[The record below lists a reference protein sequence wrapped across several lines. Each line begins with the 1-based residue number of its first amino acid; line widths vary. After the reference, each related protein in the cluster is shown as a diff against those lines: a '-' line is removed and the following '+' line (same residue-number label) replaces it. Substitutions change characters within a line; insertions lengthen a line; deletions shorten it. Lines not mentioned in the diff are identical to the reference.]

1 VSRALPAGSTH
12 RRVLFGALDADGWS
26 WAGLKATF
34 WFVAII
40 MLLGYIPDRA
50 YYFTV
55 NRTIDLGIML
65 WSPVNLCPAENGG
78 VPCPAPAGAIV
89 PWQLSP
95 TQLDLPEGRA
105 YGAAAQLGSTLLY
118 VGGSNGSGPTTTTF
132 TTKLANGTFTSWAAG
147 PDLPAARQRAGVAVL
162 NGSAYLIGGEAADG
176 KPTNT
181 VWELTADPTSGALGT
196 WKPVADVTLPE
207 ARTGAAVLAVAD
219 GIVVAGGNGPDGKP
233 STKVWKSTA
242 DSKTGALGAFEAQP
256 DLLDGVADASIAFQG
271 TFVWV
276 YGGTDANGP
285 SGAVQRGTYGV
296 AGSTPGASAAA
307 GAVATPAPSGAA
319 AVEGI
324 QQWAVNN
331 SANVAARTAASGFTA
346 NGSLYLVGGS
356 DGTAP
361 QAQLLWAVPDA
372 NGNLPDGWHHLDVTD
387 LPAGGLQGA
396 SPIVSGSTAFLLGGQ
411 TGGGVLKSSIRA
423 SLAPQEPFFQLGAFG
438 VVVPALQI
446 PGEVGQQ
453 LGYLSAAGAGTLDF
467 IILALIGWAYAH
479 RPQVGAWWAR
489 RRGRRSA

>member
-1 VSRALPAGSTH
+1 MTKALPAGSVR

-34 WFVAII
+34 WFVVII

-65 WSPVNLCPAENGG
+65 WSPVNLCPAENGSI
-78 VPCPAPAGAIV
+78 PCPAPAGAIV
-89 PWQLSP
+89 PWELSP
-95 TQLDLPEGRA
+95 SQLDLPEARS

-118 VGGSNGSGPTTTTF
+118 IGGSNGSGPTTTTF
-132 TTKLANGTFTSWAAG
+132 TTKLANGNFESWAAG
-147 PDLPAARQRAGVAVL
+147 PELPDARQRAGVAVL
-162 NGSAYLIGGEAADG
+162 NGSAYLVGGEGADG
-176 KPTNT
+176 APTTT
-181 VWELTADPTSGALGT
+181 VWSLTADPTSGALGQWT
-196 WKPVADVTLPE
+196 AVKDVTLPE

-233 STKVWKSTA
+233 STKVWKATA
-242 DSKTGALGAFEAQP
+242 DAKGVLGAFKPQP
-256 DLLDGVADASIAFQG
+256 DLLDGVTDASIAFQG

-296 AGSTPGASAAA
+296 AGGTAGASAGTGTA
-307 GAVATPAPSGAA
+307 ATPAPSGAA

-331 SANVAARTAASGFTA
+331 AANVAPRTGAAGFTA
-346 NGSLYLVGGS
+346 NGTLYLVGGS
-356 DGTAP
+356 DGSAP
-361 QAQLLWAVPDA
+361 QSQLYWAVPDA
-372 NGNLPDGWHHLDVTD
+372 EGNLTDGWHHLDVTD
-387 LPAGGLQGA
+387 LPAGGLQGGA
-396 SPIVSGSTAFLLGGQ
+396 AVVGGSTAFVLGGQ
-411 TGGGVLKSSIRA
+411 TNGGVLKSSVRA

-446 PGEVGQQ
+446 PGEIGQQ

-467 IILALIGWAYAH
+467 VILALIGWAYAH
-479 RPQVGAWWAR
+479 RPQVRAWWGR
-489 RRGRRSA
+489 RRGRRAA